1 MGRRLFL
8 IGNLLFYWG
17 ALPYGLLFAARRID
31 ALFAFPSLP
40 VGVGLGVGIPAL
52 TMGVVT
58 SLWTGVVLYL
68 RGGGF
73 PIALLPP
80 ARLVREGPYE
90 LSRHPLYVAFT
101 LYLIGWGA
109 IARSVGLFALVLPG
123 FALLL
128 SGYALF
134 HEERVLL
141 RRFGDAYR
149 AYREEVPFA
158 LRFSR
163 TRRGPGLVLSMIY
176 LVGKGLVRLLFSLMV
191 EGREHLPYVGPAVI
205 VANHACYLD
214 PVFLGAAADRTIC
227 YLTTG
232 EMIRTRFGRWLFP
245 RLGSIPVR
253 RYRTDATGVRGCL
266 AALKRGEIVGI
277 FPEGERCWDG
287 NPLPVAESVKKLLAR
302 LAVPIIPARI
312 EGSYAVYPRWSG
324 FPLPGRVTIRFL
336 PPVQPPFTSEA
347 VDEILETIAVRSGGR
362 TRLSRSA
369 KGIERLLWACPVCR
383 EIGSIIARR
392 RAVCCAHCGAA
403 WRLDRGLVLH
413 GADGEAAPLSE
424 LAARLC
430 VEEIF
435 SGTPELRSIGRVDL
449 LEGEEE
455 LNFLASG
462 ELCYR
467 DRTLRVDGHDL
478 PLPVVRILRLE
489 GRDRLDLGYGN
500 DRRLRLRFEEDSPL
514 KWQQFLAQ
522 QLNLDA

>member
-1 MGRRLFL
+1 M
-8 IGNLLFYWG
+8 
-17 ALPYGLLFAARRID
+17 ALPFGLVLAARQID

-40 VGVGLGVGIPAL
+40 IGVGLGVGILAL
-52 TMGVVT
+52 GVGVVT
-58 SLWTGVVLYL
+58 SLWTVIVLYL

-90 LSRHPLYVAFT
+90 LSRHPLYVVFT

-109 IARSVGLFALVLPG
+109 LARSLGLFALVLPG
-123 FALLL
+123 FIVLV
-128 SGYALF
+128 SGYAFF

-149 AYREEVPFA
+149 AYRKEVPFA

-163 TRRGPGLVLSMIY
+163 TRRGPGLVLSLIY
-176 LVGKGLVRLLFSLMV
+176 LVGKSLVRLLFPLAV
-191 EGREHLPYVGPAVI
+191 EGKEHLPYVGPAVI

-214 PVFLGAAADRTIC
+214 PVFLGAATDRAVC

-232 EMIRTRFGRWLFP
+232 EMIRTRFGQWLFP

-287 NPLPVAESVKKLLAR
+287 NPLSVPQSVKKLLTR
-302 LAVPIIPARI
+302 LAAPIIPARI
-312 EGSYAVYPRWSG
+312 EDSYAIYPRWSG
-324 FPLPGRVTIRFL
+324 CPLPGRVTIRFL
-336 PPVQPPFTSEA
+336 PPIQPPFTSA
-347 VDEILETIAVRSGGR
+347 KIDAILGTIAVRSAGR
-362 TRLSRSA
+362 TWIPRSA
-369 KGIERLLWACPVCR
+369 NGIERLLWACPICR
-383 EIGSIIARR
+383 EVGSIIARR
-392 RAVCCAHCGAA
+392 RTIRCEHCDAV
-403 WRLDRGLVLH
+403 WRLDRNLSLH
-413 GADGEAAPLSE
+413 DSDGEVTPLAE
-424 LAARLC
+424 FATRLC

-435 SGTPELRSIGRVDL
+435 PGTQELRSIGRVDL
-449 LEGEEE
+449 LEGGEE
-455 LNFLASG
+455 LNLLVSG

-467 DRTLRVDGHDL
+467 DQTLRIDDRDF
-478 PLPVVRILRLE
+478 PLPEVRILRLE
-489 GRDRLDLGYGN
+489 GRDRLDLGFGK

-514 KWQQFLAQ
+514 KWQRFLAR
-522 QLNLDA
+522 QLDLDV